1 MLAEASLELK
11 AVEIEIAH
19 EKLNAKVSR
28 ERGEQHVAALRARLG
43 GHVSQ
48 PEGRRAAVSAAVG
61 ATDPADGV
69 SWRCAAAAR

>member
-28 ERGEQHVAALRARLG
+28 ERGGQHVDGAC
-43 GHVSQ
+43 VD
-48 PEGRRAAVSAAVG
+48 EG
-61 ATDPADGV
+61 ATG
-69 SWRCAAAAR
+69 R